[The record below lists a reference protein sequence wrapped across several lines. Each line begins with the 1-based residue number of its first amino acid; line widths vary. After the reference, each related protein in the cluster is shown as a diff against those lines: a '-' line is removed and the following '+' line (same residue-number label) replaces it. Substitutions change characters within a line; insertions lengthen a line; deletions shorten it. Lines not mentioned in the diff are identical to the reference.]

1 MRRRRVAGINV
12 FRLTTQADSHNSISF
27 GWRRCGAYLRR
38 NDQTYSFTSR
48 EPLSVLDNHA
58 RFEAQSCT
66 GKRHYDDTVSMKAWR
81 QIYKTWACMSMFPS
95 VDPGTAPDR
104 GLRGVKQRVF
114 SVGGAGGP
122 EDLGTPPVVN
132 KVYLCTSDQSAETG
146 GERPHKM
153 KSPQTPFRTT

>member
-66 GKRHYDDTVSMKAWR
+66 GKRHYDDTVSM
-81 QIYKTWACMSMFPS
+81 SMFPS
-95 VDPGTAPDR
+95 VDPGTASDR

-132 KVYLCTSDQSAETG
+132 KVYLCTSDQSVETG